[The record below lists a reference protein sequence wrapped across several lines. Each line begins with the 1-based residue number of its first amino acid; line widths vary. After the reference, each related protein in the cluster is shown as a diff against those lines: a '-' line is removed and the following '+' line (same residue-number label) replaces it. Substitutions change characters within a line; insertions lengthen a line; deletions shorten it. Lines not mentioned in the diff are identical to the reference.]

1 MITTLFIHNLIL
13 DSIDFSN
20 QNKGNGFPF
29 LRKLLKFSL
38 FLSIGLI
45 LNTFFIDLYFFLTV
59 FSLIV
64 PIKMSSVEV
73 SVPGRVCV
81 LGDKNDLLGGPVIA
95 AAISKFLKFD
105 IRKIEENEVRF
116 YYLDKKF
123 VRPFDELIMDD
134 FFKFFSQIA
143 WRYREK
149 IGPFECRVTGDLPV
163 GCGLSSSS
171 ACSIGLLR
179 GLSKLFN
186 FDIEKHEL
194 AEIAYQVEHN
204 DLGIM
209 CGRMD
214 QYSIAYTGATFIETG
229 DLTKVTPISI
239 DSLPLVIGNSCEPRK
254 AKSVLNRTMD
264 RLKENDK
271 TYIDAFDKINSTV
284 LTGLK
289 AIQDHDL
296 QTLGKLMLRHQEAER
311 EMDASTPKL
320 EKMIQAALEA
330 GAIGAKQIGAGGG
343 GCMIALCPG
352 KTQEVL
358 NAVESAGGQ
367 AWIVDVYHVDGGI

>member
-1 MITTLFIHNLIL
+1 M
-13 DSIDFSN
+13 SV
-20 QNKGNGFPF
+20 
-29 LRKLLKFSL
+29 KL
-38 FLSIGLI
+38 
-45 LNTFFIDLYFFLTV
+45 
-59 FSLIV
+59 
-64 PIKMSSVEV
+64 

-81 LGDKNDLLGGPVIA
+81 LGDKNDLRGGPVIA
-95 AAISKFLKFD
+95 AAISKFFD
-105 IRKIEENEVRF
+105 FEIKKIEENEVRF
-116 YYLDKKF
+116 HYFDKYWA
-123 VRPFDELIMDD
+123 RPFDQLVMDD

-149 IGPFECRVTGDLPV
+149 IGPFECKVTGDLPV

-171 ACSIGLLR
+171 ACSIGLIR
-179 GLSKLFN
+179 GLSQLFN
-186 FDIEKHEL
+186 FEIDKHEL
-194 AEIAYQVEHN
+194 AEVAYQVEHN

-229 DLTKVTPISI
+229 DLTKVTPINI

-264 RLKENDK
+264 KLQQNDK
-271 TYIDAFDKINSTV
+271 TYLDAFDKINSTV
-284 LTGLK
+284 LAGLK
-289 AIQDHDL
+289 AIGDHDL

-320 EKMIQAALEA
+320 EKMIQAALGA

-352 KTQEVL
+352 KTEEVL
-358 NAVESAGGQ
+358 KAVEGAGGQ
-367 AWIVDVYHVDGGI
+367 AWIVDVYQSEGGI